1 MTTDIGKCHL
11 RTISVNRVWYWQIP
25 VDQCVPSNA
34 FKTHTLVNVLSNQK
48 PEHPCSP
55 STPQPPLPNPSTL
68 SLIFDLFLHED
79 IVKKEGL
86 LASKWKEISAY
97 LDWWNEWSFQECPLF
112 TPTGIKVCFIYLWMS
127 PMAFAHSFSPLF
139 AGANWS
145 RQWRC
150 LRIGF
155 LHSPSKLE
163 CVCRC
168 VVCLFVCRCVY
179 HKLFQGLFF
188 SETVWSFPPN
198 YLHKPLILI
207 DDD

>member
-1 MTTDIGKCHL
+1 MHL
-11 RTISVNRVWYWQIP
+11 
-25 VDQCVPSNA
+25 
-34 FKTHTLVNVLSNQK
+34 KHTLVNVLSNQK

-79 IVKKEGL
+79 IMKKEGL

-163 CVCRC
+163 CVC
-168 VVCLFVCRCVY
+168 VWVCCMFVCVSVCVPQVIPGAVLFWNRLKFSS
-179 HKLFQGLFF
+179 KLSPQAFD
-188 SETVWSFPPN
+188 PN
-198 YLHKPLILI
+198 WRWLNSHYLLQ
-207 DDD
+207 